1 MKHEFSKFESKSAS
15 EFGLDPVS
23 VFLIQ
28 SSSRMRR
35 SMSAFEMDASS
46 AIAIGVYERLAFDE
60 PAKSRIERPLLFQ
73 SEQPIANHFI
83 LLIR

>member
-28 SSSRMRR
+28 SSSRMR
-35 SMSAFEMDASS
+35 SSTSSFGMVGSS
-46 AIAIGVYERLAFDE
+46 AIAIGVHECLAFDE
-60 PAKSRIERPLLFQ
+60 PAKNRIKRPLLFQ
-73 SEQPIANHFI
+73 SQ
-83 LLIR
+83 